1 MSDFNLPSQ
10 EPDTTASQL
19 DKLDRDTLMLTTD
32 INIQLGDLREIRAD
46 IDNYSERLSKLRKV
60 LTERVK
66 EYDDQHKKY
75 S

>member
-46 IDNYSERLSKLRKV
+46 IDNYSERLSKLRKALSEV
-60 LTERVK
+60 VET
-66 EYDDQHKKY
+66 YDQNHKVY
-75 S
+75 